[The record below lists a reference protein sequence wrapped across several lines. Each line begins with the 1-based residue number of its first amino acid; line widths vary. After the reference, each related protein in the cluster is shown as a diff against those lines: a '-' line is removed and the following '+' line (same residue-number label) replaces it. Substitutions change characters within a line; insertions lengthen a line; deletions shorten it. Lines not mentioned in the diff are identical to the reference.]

1 VARWLRSRLP
11 TRCWTAFTFYMRFP
25 LGGGS
30 TLTFRGEVYAWD
42 GAKPTG
48 PNLWESAALTVTLSS
63 SSKPLPSTRAEYHSS
78 PASDTS
84 CSEHL
89 QGLRT
94 ERQDYEQN
102 ARTTN
107 RTPAATL
114 AAGAGSKRMC
124 TTAAGWCSSPR
135 VHVCVPTAAVAAVV
149 AYERA
154 TQQPEPSFSVL
165 GVTR

>member
-102 ARTTN
+102 ASGNVSCWGWIQTDVYDGGRLVF
-107 RTPAATL
+107 L
-114 AAGAGSKRMC
+114 AESARLRAHRGG
-124 TTAAGWCSSPR
+124 GGGGR
-135 VHVCVPTAAVAAVV
+135 V
-149 AYERA
+149 
-154 TQQPEPSFSVL
+154 
-165 GVTR
+165 